1 MKEPHSYPRRFLL
14 QSVLL
19 FLVMSAV
26 VFLGVYISGSTARR
40 SANQLGAM
48 TADYL
53 NLQLN
58 SFLGQYDQ
66 ILEDATYMVDAML
79 ASGAEPAEI
88 EQWITAFSLQYDQTM
103 KYDESGLYGVIRGEG
118 VFSSGWDPG
127 EDEFDIESRPW
138 YLQAVAN
145 PGRCV
150 RSQVYADARTDTTM
164 ISLSKL
170 LSDGESVLALDVRV
184 GDIQVEWQEGSDV
197 FPGTATV
204 VDQLGNV
211 VLHQQIGQEHI
222 QCELDDMTSAD
233 YLAWMAQFDSDRGL
247 MTWKGRLDTYQNYY
261 IVGEDGWTCIVTIPR
276 SLITRDATVLFY
288 TQLVL
293 QGVFLLV
300 IIYLS
305 LRSYLSARKERQSLS
320 CLEALG
326 QSYYCL
332 LLVDVPRDI
341 LSVIK
346 APTLPHSGWS
356 APRRYSQLLP
366 YLRGTLHH
374 EADWDAFLAQFSP
387 DQLLLPRDDTLPRR
401 YLEYQRRET
410 AGPRW
415 VSAEAFS
422 VRGGAVQGQ
431 VLLAFRE
438 INQSKIQQ
446 LEQTRMLRESLD
458 SARTANQAKS
468 DFLSRMSHDMRT
480 PMNAVIGFAGMA
492 KNNLDRPE
500 KAADC
505 LDKVTAASQQLLHLI
520 NEVLDTAKIEQGKME
535 LHIAPVNLTQ
545 HLEQAA
551 DLFRLQTRAQRQTFT
566 LGPLRLEHPLVLTD
580 GGHLDQILNN
590 LLSNAVKY
598 TPPGGSISLEA
609 EELPGTQEGQ
619 RLYRFTVT
627 DTGIGMSPEFLDRIF
642 LPFEREDTSMTS
654 QTSGVGLGMAIT
666 HNIVQMMGGRIDVES
681 RQGEGSRFTVL
692 LPCPLAGE
700 AQADPTPLRER
711 NFSLSGRRL
720 LLAEDNLL
728 NMEIAC
734 ELLGLEGARV
744 TTAQNGQEAVDL
756 FSAQPPGT
764 FDAIL
769 MDIQMPVLDG
779 YGAARAIRALS
790 RPDAAQIPILAMT
803 ANAFEDD
810 IIAAREAG
818 MNGHIAKPVD
828 MGRIKAALAA
838 VLDP

>member
-1 MKEPHSYPRRFLL
+1 MKGSHSYPRRFLI
-14 QSVLL
+14 QSILL

-26 VFLGVYISGSTARR
+26 AFLGVYISGSTAYR

-53 NLQLN
+53 NLQLD

-66 ILEDATYMVDAML
+66 ILEDAAYMVDAML
-79 ASGAEPAEI
+79 EGDASPREI
-88 EQWITAFSLQYDQTM
+88 ELWITAFSQQYDQTM
-103 KYDESGLYGVIRGEG
+103 QYDESGLYGVIRGEG
-118 VFSSGWDPG
+118 VFSSGWRPG
-127 EDEFDIESRPW
+127 PEYQIETRPW
-138 YLQAVAN
+138 YIQAVSN

-150 RSQVYADARTDTTM
+150 RSQVYQDARTGTTM

-184 GDIQVEWQEGSDV
+184 GDIEVEWQQGSDV
-197 FPGTATV
+197 FSGTATV
-204 VDQLGNV
+204 VDQAGNV
-211 VLHQQIGQEHI
+211 VLHQQIGQTHI
-222 QCELDDMTSAD
+222 QCEMDGMTSAD
-233 YLAWMAQFDSDRGL
+233 YLAWAEQFDGDRGS
-247 MTWKGRLDTYQNYY
+247 MTWKGELDTYQNYY
-261 IVGEDGWTCIVTIPR
+261 IVGADGWTCIVTIPR
-276 SLITRDATVLFY
+276 SLITRDATALFY
-288 TQLVL
+288 TQLAL
-293 QGVFLLV
+293 QGLFLLA

-305 LRSYLSARKERQSLS
+305 VRSYLSARKERKSLD

-332 LLVDVPRDI
+332 LLVDASRDS

-346 APTLPHSGWS
+346 ASTLPHGRWP
-356 APRRYSQLLP
+356 ALRRYSQLLP
-366 YLRGTLHH
+366 LLRDTLYHP
-374 EADWDAFLAQFSP
+374 EDWEAFLDQFSP
-387 DQLLLPRDDTLPRR
+387 RQLQRPRDAALPRR
-401 YLEYQRRET
+401 YLEYQRRVGEE
-410 AGPRW
+410 PRW
-415 VSAEAFS
+415 VSAEAFA
-422 VRGGAVQGQ
+422 VRSGSGQGQ

-438 INQSKIQQ
+438 IHESKIQQ

-458 SARTANQAKS
+458 SARTANRAKS

-492 KNNLDRPE
+492 RNSLDQPE

-535 LHIAPVNLTQ
+535 LHLAPVNLRQ

-566 LGPLRLEHPLVLTD
+566 LEPSPLEHELVLTD
-580 GGHLDQILNN
+580 GGRLDQILNN

-598 TPPGGSISLEA
+598 TPPGGSVSLKA

-619 RLYRFTVT
+619 RLYRFTVS
-627 DTGIGMSPEFLDRIF
+627 DTGIGMSPEFLERIF
-642 LPFEREDTSMTS
+642 LPFEREDTSMTG

-692 LPCPLAGE
+692 LPCSLAQEDPGDAGPARGE
-700 AQADPTPLRER
+700 C
-711 NFSLSGRRL
+711 FSLNGLRL

-734 ELLGLEGARV
+734 ELLGMEGAQI
-744 TTAQNGQEAVDL
+744 TPAQNGQEAVDI
-756 FSAQPPGT
+756 FSSHPAGT

-779 YGAARAIRALS
+779 YGAARAIRALP
-790 RPDAAQIPILAMT
+790 RPDAAAIPILAMT

-828 MGRIKAALAA
+828 MSRIKAALAA
-838 VLDP
+838 ALKQ